1 MTRNACVCALP
12 LDLTTMPLT
21 GEINDLSLSELIEL
35 FCNRRKTGRLTV
47 KYPQG
52 TAQFYLKPGAIV
64 HAAFGDLNGVEAV
77 HYALTLPNASF
88 SFQSEV
94 EAKECSIDQPWTS
107 VVLDGLR
114 KIDEGV
120 VPIKPSSNGNSKVH
134 LHYEA
139 VDTPPQT
146 TSAEPLDDVNAFGV
160 LLSQYPESAPPRR
173 WVNLPVLIAIV
184 LIVLGIGV
192 PWGWYT
198 RHKASQIRREA
209 DDKKFEHLYAPTE
222 ASPQPGADD
231 TSKASAD
238 QNSTKSLGKESES
251 KGEKPAQPRS
261 SP

>member
-1 MTRNACVCALP
+1 
-12 LDLTTMPLT
+12 MPLT

-47 KYPQG
+47 EYPQG

-64 HAAFGDLNGVEAV
+64 HAAFEGLSGAEAV

-88 SFQSEV
+88 RFKPEV
-94 EAKECSIDQPWTS
+94 EAPECSIDQPWTS

-114 KIDEGV
+114 KIDEGIV
-120 VPIKPSSNGNSKVH
+120 AIKPSSNGNNK
-134 LHYEA
+134 LQLQNET
-139 VDTPPQT
+139 VDAPPQT
-146 TSAEPLDDVNAFGV
+146 VWEERSDDVSAFGV

-173 WVNLPVLIAIV
+173 WVNVPVLVAIV

-198 RHKASQIRREA
+198 RHNASQIRRDA

-222 ASPQPGADD
+222 SSPQPGSNAPANDA
-231 TSKASAD
+231 SKASTDEDSA
-238 QNSTKSLGKESES
+238 KSS
-251 KGEKPAQPRS
+251 KKQSANQGEKPAQPRS